1 MKRGMYSDNERK
13 LFKKVDNEHE
23 LFKYKMLSS
32 TPKEIYDSC
41 NIIKFYECIYEY
53 FRYEEII
60 AEKHI
65 KSCLKCGNVIASLYE
80 VYIEYEYL
88 RFSTFGEIAQLLDV
102 FAGQQEKQQNIDDDL
117 QEDGINI

>member
-1 MKRGMYSDNERK
+1 MYSDNERK

-32 TPKEIYDSC
+32 TPKEIYDNC

-80 VYIEYEYL
+80 VYIEYEFFHIC
-88 RFSTFGEIAQLLDV
+88 RNCRTVRCFCRTTRETA
-102 FAGQQEKQQNIDDDL
+102 EHR
-117 QEDGINI
+117 